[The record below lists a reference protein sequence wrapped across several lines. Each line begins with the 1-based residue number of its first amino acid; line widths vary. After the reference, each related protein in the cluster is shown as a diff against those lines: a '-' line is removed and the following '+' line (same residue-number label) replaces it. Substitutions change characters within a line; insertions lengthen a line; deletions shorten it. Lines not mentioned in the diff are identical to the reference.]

1 MNKLYIILLSLF
13 VSIFAQGQSVNNIK
27 LTIMGDSV
35 ILKGRE
41 AQIKVKI
48 ENKSKK
54 SIFIYTD
61 FISLVVY
68 NNIDKA
74 LSDCLLDEDGR
85 ELFLHLKRGD
95 SKIKLKSHSVFTT
108 TSHVDF
114 NTLCWRYNI
123 DNIKEF
129 YVMAEYYDI
138 KLRELFYSEPILVT
152 IR

>member
-1 MNKLYIILLSLF
+1 MNKLYITLLSLF
-13 VSIFAQGQSVNNIK
+13 VSIFAQAQSVSNIK

-41 AQIKVKI
+41 AQFKIKI
-48 ENKSKK
+48 ENTNKK

-68 NNIDKA
+68 NNIDTA
-74 LSDCLLDEDGR
+74 LSDCLLDENGS
-85 ELFLHLKRGD
+85 ELFLHIKRD
-95 SKIKLKSHSVFTT
+95 NSKIKLKSYSVFTT
-108 TSHVDF
+108 TSHIKFDA
-114 NTLCWRYNI
+114 LCWRHNI

-129 YVMAEYYDI
+129 HVMVEYYDI
-138 KLRELFYSEPILVT
+138 KLRKLFYSEPILVT